1 MTSTITCEIV
11 DAADYDEWDEFAQG
25 PHGRLGQTTWWAEP
39 MRPLGMDF
47 DVVTCRRDGE
57 IVGGSLIR
65 WASPKPLP
73 FSRGTCL
80 GGPVF
85 SSWSPSMAAPFL
97 DAIKVATRRK
107 RSIEVVF
114 IDVPDAAIEDGLI
127 AELRRRGAPFGTLAN
142 NLHAVVDL
150 QDRTL
155 DDVMKGM
162 RDRAKRSIKRGRR
175 SLRFEPL
182 TEDASLAAAY
192 EAFQATAARKGF
204 AMRPPSAGIPVLRE
218 AIDRDV
224 GAVIGAID
232 SGDDVVAAAFVTFI
246 GDEAVYEYG
255 GFLDR
260 AGTLK
265 PNHALHAEAIA
276 MAIDRGLAGYN
287 LGALSVKDEDAGV
300 NEFKTGFGATP
311 RPRTPRLQWATM
323 PTAGRVMDR
332 LTRSRRGQDLLR
344 TIRRSVASRAG
355 GD

>member
-1 MTSTITCEIV
+1 MSSTIICET
-11 DAADYDEWDEFAQG
+11 AHPSSYDEWDEFAQG

-47 DVVTCRRDGE
+47 DVVTCRRDGQ

-97 DAIKVATRRK
+97 DAVKGATRRR

-114 IDVPDAAIEDGLI
+114 IDVPDHEIEDDLI
-127 AELRRRGAPFGTLAN
+127 AELRRRGAPFGTLSN
-142 NLHAVVDL
+142 HLHAVVDL
-150 QDRTL
+150 QGRTL

-162 RDRAKRSIKRGRR
+162 RDRARYSIKRGRR
-175 SLRFEPL
+175 SLRFETL
-182 TEDASLAAAY
+182 TEDVSLVAAY
-192 EAFQATAARKGF
+192 QAFQATAARKGF

-224 GAVIGAID
+224 GAVIGAMD
-232 SGDDVVAAAFVTFI
+232 GDDIVAAAFITFI

-255 GFLDR
+255 GFLDS
-260 AGTLK
+260 AMKLY
-265 PNHALHAEAIA
+265 PNHALQAEAIA
-276 MAIDRGLAGYN
+276 MAIDRGLSGYN
-287 LGALSVKDEDAGV
+287 MGALSVKDEDAGV

-344 TIRRSVASRAG
+344 TIRRSVAARSG
-355 GD
+355 GG